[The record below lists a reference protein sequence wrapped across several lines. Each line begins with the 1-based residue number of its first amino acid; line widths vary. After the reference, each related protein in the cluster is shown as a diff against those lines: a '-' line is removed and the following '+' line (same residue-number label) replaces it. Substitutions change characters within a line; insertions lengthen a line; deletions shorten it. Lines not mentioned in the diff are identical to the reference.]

1 MNTDSLLQRG
11 LYHLG
16 PPVEPLSQ
24 EQLKSVH
31 DTTIEILSKT
41 GFYFACESVRE
52 IFKSRGFRFK
62 DDRVLIPEKE
72 ILKALETVPKSF
84 VIRGRNPEHDVV
96 MKKGTAS
103 VGLGRGAVHIV
114 EPDGTFRSA
123 TTEDCTNALK
133 LAQHLDILEHV
144 GPLSFPFDID
154 RRNIHLW
161 STMASI
167 KYTDKIYSYAGR
179 QDMEILA
186 TAYGTTTAELEKRSD
201 CTRSPGQATVVVQ
214 SPLTITKEDCRNL
227 LRYSRCGIAY
237 HVASMPVAGT
247 SGPCTLAG
255 TIVLQ
260 NCENLVP
267 ILFSQLVRPG
277 SPVFYGAIA
286 GHADMMSLR
295 PRFGTSEARI
305 IEMAGGQL
313 ARYYGLS
320 CRGNVGLTDAPAH
333 DFQSGAQ
340 AMLSTLSVLQG
351 GPNFLTG
358 CGLLGS
364 YMGASLAKI
373 ILDVELVVMAKRFLS
388 PIRTDANTLA
398 GKVIEETGPGGC
410 FIEHDHTLDNY
421 RNEFLTENLFRSPD
435 YESWK
440 TSGKTEI
447 VQAAQEKALKIID
460 SYRKPP
466 IDQGLEEEIDAYVKR
481 NWV

>member
-1 MNTDSLLQRG
+1 MNTESLLQREICQPG
-11 LYHLG
+11 TTI
-16 PPVEPLSQ
+16 EPLSR
-24 EQLKSVH
+24 EQLKSIH
-31 DTTIEILSKT
+31 DTSIEILSKT
-41 GFYFACESVRE
+41 GFYFACESIRE
-52 IFKSRGFRFK
+52 IFKSRGFRFQ
-62 DDRVLIPEKE
+62 DDKVFITEKQ
-72 ILKALETVPKSF
+72 ILQALETIPKSF

-133 LAQHLDILEHV
+133 LAQHFEILEHV

-154 RRNIHLW
+154 QRNIYLW
-161 STMASI
+161 SIMTSI

-186 TAYGTTTAELEKRSD
+186 MAYGTTTAELEDRTD

-214 SPLTITKEDCRNL
+214 SPLTITKEDCQNL

-260 NCENLVP
+260 NCENLAP
-267 ILFSQLVRPG
+267 IVFSQLVRPG
-277 SPVFYGAIA
+277 SPVFYGSIA

-295 PRFGTSEARI
+295 PRFGTPEARI
-305 IEMAGGQL
+305 IEMAGNQL
-313 ARYYGLS
+313 ARYYGLL
-320 CRGNVGLTDAPAH
+320 CRGNVGLTDAPAY

-373 ILDVELVVMAKRFLS
+373 ILDTELVVMAKRFLS
-388 PIRTDANTLA
+388 PIRTDANALA

-410 FIEHDHTLDNY
+410 FIAHDHTLDNY
-421 RNEFLTENLFRSPD
+421 RAEFLTEGLFRSPD

-447 VQAAQEKALKIID
+447 VQAAQEKAYKIVD

-466 IDQGLEEEIDAYVKR
+466 IDQGLEEEIDAYAAR